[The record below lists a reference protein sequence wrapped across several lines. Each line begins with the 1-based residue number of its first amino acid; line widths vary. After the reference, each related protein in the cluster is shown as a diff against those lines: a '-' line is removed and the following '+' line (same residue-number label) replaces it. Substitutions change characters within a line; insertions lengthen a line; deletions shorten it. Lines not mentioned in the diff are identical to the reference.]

1 MSNSKKWLIIIL
13 SLIVLGLIGW
23 NLAGNDTVN
32 VTGNVI
38 NDGQP
43 NYQTDDSVTF
53 AYNPAGD
60 LAYKLV
66 ADKIDNYT
74 GNKVTWFS
82 KPVLTTY
89 NDAGIPT
96 WTISSFKA
104 RLTNENV
111 LYLYSDVQVNSLT
124 KESQLQRITTES
136 AVVNL
141 TTQDVSSNDKVT
153 IIGQGL
159 NSTGL
164 KMKGNLR
171 TKTAELIEDVKTHY
185 VLQPEE
191 QQNETSN

>member
-23 NLAGNDTVN
+23 NLSGNDSVN
-32 VTGNVI
+32 MTGSEI

-53 AYNPAGD
+53 VYNPTGD
-60 LAYKLV
+60 LSYKLV

-74 GNKVTWFS
+74 ESKITWFS

-104 RLTNENV
+104 RLTKDNV

-141 TTQDVSSNDKVT
+141 TTQDVSSDDKVT

-191 QQNETSN
+191 QQNETSH